1 MKEHPIPQD
10 ITNYRFHIVG
20 SMTLKQ
26 FGECAAGVIIAFIIY
41 QTNLL
46 AIIKWPLIIL
56 FAGGGFAA
64 AFVPIEE
71 RPLSH
76 WISTFISILYK
87 PTQFFWKRI
96 YNIPAPFLYQGNQEN
111 TLNLEELD
119 LTPARRER
127 IKEFISSTTK
137 EDDRYGYSVDER
149 QYMSN
154 IMDIFQTQV
163 VQQVTISQQ
172 QPDESEKP
180 NLTVRVRSMRQAQY
194 TTEEVIPEADRI
206 SMNSLGGSD
215 DDANTYV
222 IDPEY
227 KHSMANKKDAYL
239 DTQQVAQSIQIPE
252 IKRVEVQKPMNE
264 EEVASLVHQQTV
276 QAEERAFIEAK
287 APQAEEVSTTD
298 AAQFNASLPFP
309 SKPTTPNKL
318 VGMILTPKN
327 ELVPGAIVEIKTAAG
342 HVSRAVKSNALGQF
356 FITTPLDN
364 GDYVVSVEKDNF
376 TFRPLTISLTGK
388 IVEPIEIRST

>member
-96 YNIPAPFLYQGNQEN
+96 YNIPAPFLYQGNQAN
-111 TLNLEELD
+111 TLNLQELD

-127 IKEFISSTTK
+127 IKEFITSTTR

-154 IMDIFQTQV
+154 IMDIFQTQA
-163 VQQVTISQQ
+163 VQQVTISQH
-172 QPDESEKP
+172 QPDASEKP

-194 TTEEVIPEADRI
+194 TTQEVIPDADRI
-206 SMNSLGGSD
+206 SMNSLGGYD
-215 DDANTYV
+215 DTNTYI
-222 IDPEY
+222 IDSEH

-239 DTQQVAQSIQIPE
+239 DTQEVAQSIQIPE
-252 IKRVEVQKPMNE
+252 IRRVEVQKPMNE
-264 EEVASLVHQQTV
+264 EEVASLVQQQTV
-276 QAEERAFIEAK
+276 AVHERAFIEATAPK
-287 APQAEEVSTTD
+287 AESVSTTD
-298 AAQFNASLPFP
+298 AAQFNAALPFP

-327 ELVPGAIVEIKTAAG
+327 ELIAGAIVEIKTAAG

-356 FITTPLDN
+356 FITTPLDS